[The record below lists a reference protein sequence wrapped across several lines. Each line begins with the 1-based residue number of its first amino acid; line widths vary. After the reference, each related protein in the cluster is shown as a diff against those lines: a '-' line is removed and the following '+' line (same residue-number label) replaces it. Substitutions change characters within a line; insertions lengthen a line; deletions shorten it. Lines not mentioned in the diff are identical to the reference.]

1 MNEIFLPLVM
11 NGIVVAE
18 EDDKPMKPI
27 VDISYWQ
34 QGIDYDKFADGIS
47 GAILRGAYGIWKD
60 TMFETHYKELHARG
74 VPLGSYHYII
84 GNYTGLAQ
92 ADVFNQ
98 AIAGKELKLGLWDDV
113 EDRGE
118 TTGLN
123 KSVVNEYHGNIE
135 TITKRQVDIYTGQY
149 AWYEIMGSDAYK
161 YGDRKLWMSWPMLT
175 LPPMPIGSSWKTWL
189 LWQYTYKGRIDGY
202 YSDVDCN
209 RFNGTEEEYRKYFS
223 LNEIISAPE
232 PPTTGVIL
240 PTLKVIKNVYV
251 RTTPSTA
258 IKEIATRYPGEV
270 VKVLEIKPINAVSVW
285 VRDERGWSAVVHY
298 GVRYME

>member
-1 MNEIFLPLVM
+1 MSEIFLPLVM
-11 NGIVVAE
+11 NEFVVAE
-18 EDDKPMKPI
+18 EESMKPI

-98 AIAGKELKLGLWDDV
+98 TIAGKELKLGLWDDV

-123 KSVVNEYHGNIE
+123 KSIVNEYHGNIE

-175 LPPMPIGSSWKTWL
+175 LPKMPIGSSWKTYL

-209 RFNGTEEEYRKYFS
+209 RFNGTEEEYRKYFI
-223 LNEIISAPE
+223 LNEIISEPE
-232 PPTTGVIL
+232 PLPSVIL
-240 PTLKVIKNVYV
+240 PSLKVIKNVNIRSQPNTSASV
-251 RTTPSTA
+251 L
-258 IKEIATRYPGEV
+258 GVHV
-270 VKVLEIKPINAVSVW
+270 VGDVINVLEIKPINPVSVW